1 MKAFLLHCHL
11 YSAITHEVQYI
22 SPQSLPIDENSV
34 LASLAQTYQKTPS
47 ELTFAILHHIRKAF
61 GHSLQNRCVRCLK
74 KNLSQ
79 NDLTKNRTVFG
90 KRVND
95 VNISN
100 EPRLCDIPS

>member
-11 YSAITHEVQYI
+11 YSASTHNVQYV

-34 LASLAQTYQKTPS
+34 LASLAQTYRKTPS
-47 ELTFAILHHIRKAF
+47 ELTFAILLHIRNAF

-74 KNLSQ
+74 KNLSH

-90 KRVND
+90 KRVSD

-100 EPRLCDIPS
+100 EPRSYDSPC

>member
-11 YSAITHEVQYI
+11 YSASTHNIQYI

-34 LASLAQTYQKTPS
+34 LASLAQTYRKTPS

-74 KNLSQ
+74 KNLSH

-100 EPRLCDIPS
+100 EPRLYDSPG